1 MSKSDTLYILGS
13 KNFGIFGCK
22 VTKSSPFHFK
32 KPANRL
38 NFNYFKERLVHFN
51 GTVVTF
57 QVDSLYYFV
66 FLSLDVANIW
76 LEFVQDKDFC
86 VFHFGLLRQVFQ

>member
-1 MSKSDTLYILGS
+1 MSKSDTLIILPLCSINYIWLQS
-13 KNFGIFGCK
+13 YKI
-22 VTKSSPFHFK
+22 KSVSFQ